1 MIKNYLKIAIRS
13 LLKNKGI
20 SFINITGLAIGITS
34 CILIFLYIHTEL
46 SYDKQNAKFERIFRV
61 LTIDKALGV
70 SSNLVGITLPPL
82 GPAMKNA
89 FPEVKEEV
97 RVSRSGKDLIEYNQK
112 SLYTKDLI
120 YAEPALFKVFDF
132 DLVNGNKATALT
144 KPNTAVLTQDM
155 SKRIFGDENPIG
167 KSFKVDND
175 KNIEV
180 VGVLKNIPTTSH
192 LAMDIVISLYP
203 TAQDTNLIKYL
214 NSWNNIAMTTYV
226 LLNDPKSKTSV
237 ESELEPL
244 IRENNVGKNF
254 NVTLQPLKDIHLK
267 SSDILY
273 DEANQNKSDIGY
285 IYSLFAVAVFI
296 ILIAAFN
303 FMNLSTAMSVKRAKE
318 VGLRK
323 VVGAIKYQLVLQ
335 YLGESI
341 LLSFIS
347 LFLAMI
353 LVECFAPLIN
363 LPIKGSFTL
372 YFIEHPIFITGLLLS
387 TIILGLLSGIYP
399 AFVLS
404 KFKPVTVLK
413 GSAKNNKNGA
423 WLRRILVIVQ
433 FTVSIGMIIGT
444 YIVYQQLNY
453 IRSKNIGYNR
463 EQVMTIDLNDQQL
476 QRNSKSL
483 ENEIQK
489 ISYVEDVSLSS
500 NLPGRGFNR
509 TGIQPEGYSSK
520 DDIWIVSIMSAD
532 EKFLSNMKMELAEGR
547 NFSLRFPS
555 DQKESVIINDAAA
568 KAFKWENPLNKKLSF
583 GGSSPNK
590 LNVIGVVKD
599 FNFAST
605 RHQIEPLLIVNQPN
619 ANNILSIRIKKGMI
633 PEAIK
638 SVEETWRKINPNRPF
653 DFSFL
658 DDEFEQLY
666 KTESSFSTLIGS
678 FTFLA
683 IFIACLGLFGLA
695 SYMTEQRTKEIGIR
709 KVLGA
714 SIPGILYIISKQF
727 IILILFANLIAW
739 PLAYYFMNDWLRD
752 FAYKIDIRIST
763 FVIAGILTLMI
774 ALITISYQAIKA
786 AIANPVKSIRYE

>member
-1 MIKNYLKIAIRS
+1 MIKNYLKVAFRN

-46 SYDKQNAKFERIFRV
+46 SYDKQNKKYNNIFRV

-70 SSNLVGITLPPL
+70 SSNLVGITLPAL
-82 GPAMKNA
+82 GPAMKNE

-97 RVSRSGKDLIEYNQK
+97 RINRSGKDLIEYNQK

-120 YAEPALFKVFDF
+120 YAEPSLFKVFDLDF
-132 DLVNGNKATALT
+132 INGNNTSALT
-144 KPNTAVLTQDM
+144 KPNTAVLTEEM
-155 SKRIFGDENPIG
+155 SKRIFGNENPIG

-175 KNIEV
+175 KDIEV
-180 VGVLKNIPTTSH
+180 VGVLKDIPQTSH
-192 LAMDIVISLYP
+192 LAMDVIISIYP
-203 TAQDTNLIKYL
+203 TAQDTNLAKYL
-214 NSWNNIAMTTYV
+214 NSWNNISMTTYV
-226 LLNDPKSKTSV
+226 VLNNPASESTV
-237 ESELEPL
+237 EAKLEPL
-244 IRENNVGKNF
+244 IRKNNVGKNF
-254 NVTLQPLKDIHLK
+254 NVTLQPLKDVHLK

-273 DEANQNKSDIGY
+273 DDANRNKSDIGY
-285 IYSLFAVAVFI
+285 IYSLFAVAIFI

-303 FMNLSTAMSVKRAKE
+303 FMNLSTAKSVSRAKE

-323 VVGAIKYQLVLQ
+323 VVGAIRYQLILQ
-335 YLGESI
+335 YLGEAV

-347 LFLAMI
+347 LILAMF

-363 LPIKGSFTL
+363 LPVKGSYILFFL
-372 YFIEHPIFITGLLLS
+372 ENPVFLTGLIISIL
-387 TIILGLLSGIYP
+387 ILGLLSGIYP
-399 AFVLS
+399 AFILS
-404 KFKPVTVLK
+404 KFKPVSILK
-413 GSAKNNKNGA
+413 GSAKNNKSGI
-423 WLRRILVIVQ
+423 WLRRILVTVQ

-453 IRSKNIGYNR
+453 IRSKNVGYNR
-463 EQVMTIDLNDQQL
+463 EQVMTLDLNDQELQKKSQL
-476 QRNSKSL
+476 L
-483 ENEIQK
+483 EDEIQNLP
-489 ISYVEDVSLSS
+489 SVEGVSLSS

-532 EKFLSNMKMELAEGR
+532 EKFLTNMKMEIAEGR
-547 NFSLRFPS
+547 NFSLKFPA
-555 DQKESVIINDAAA
+555 DQKESVILNQAAV
-568 KAFKWENPLNKKLSF
+568 KAFKWKNPLNKKLSF
-583 GGSSPNK
+583 GGNSPNK

-599 FNFAST
+599 FNFASM

-619 ANNILSIRIKKGMI
+619 SNNILSIRIKKGRI
-633 PEAIK
+633 SDAVN
-638 SVEETWRKINPNRPF
+638 SVEQTWKKVNPGRPF
-653 DFSFL
+653 EFNFL

-666 KTESSFSTLIGS
+666 KTESSFSILIGS

-714 SIPGILYIISKQF
+714 SISGILYIISKQF
-727 IILILFANLIAW
+727 IILIVLANLIAW
-739 PLAYYFMNDWLRD
+739 PLAYYFMNDWLKD
-752 FAYKIDIRIST
+752 FAYRIDIGIST
-763 FVIAGILTLMI
+763 FIIAGSLTLLI
-774 ALITISYQAIKA
+774 AISTISYQAIKA
-786 AIANPVKSIRYE
+786 AAVNPAKSLRYE